1 MNARTACTPGL
12 AAMMCLA
19 LSACGTADPA
29 RADDAAPKIADAVT
43 FVAKPGLS
51 PTAEALP
58 RLVGDAPQ
66 IATINADLDK
76 IDALDASNLADCDG
90 GEWNRSILK
99 PMTGPGYVTFWIAQ
113 DWYCGGAYPA
123 TSQTAVTYA
132 LATGRRIDWAD
143 AIPGLNLVYDSLE
156 GLPDGYVVN
165 VHSATL
171 ARWYGPKM
179 LATPDPEWVEQC
191 ASAFEPGMLVDQGFR
206 MWADAETGGVSVAP
220 DFPHVSQACAE
231 TATMT
236 AADLRGFNADPK
248 LIEAI
253 ETAHAAP
260 NPGDAE
266 QAEPGL

>member
-1 MNARTACTPGL
+1 MKARTACAPGL
-12 AAMMCLA
+12 AAMIYLA
-19 LSACGTADPA
+19 LAACGSAESA
-29 RADDAAPKIADAVT
+29 RAGDAAPKVADAVT
-43 FVAKPGLS
+43 FVAKPNLS

-66 IATINADLDK
+66 IAAINADLDE

-90 GEWNRSILK
+90 GEWNRWILK
-99 PMTGPGYVTFWIAQ
+99 PMTGPGYVTFRIAQ
-113 DWYCGGAYPA
+113 DWYCGGPYPA
-123 TSQTAVTYA
+123 TSQTALTYD

-143 AIPGLNLVYDSLE
+143 AIPGLDLVSDSLE

-171 ARWYGPKM
+171 AGWYGPKM
-179 LATPDPEWVEQC
+179 LADPDPEWVEQC

-206 MWADAETGGVSVAP
+206 IWADAETGGVSVAP
-220 DFPHVSQACAE
+220 DFPRVSQACAE
-231 TATMT
+231 TATLT
-236 AADLRGFNADPK
+236 AADLRGFNADAK

-253 ETAHAAP
+253 DAAHAAH
-260 NPGDAE
+260 NWVGAE